1 MNAPARLAHP
11 DLRPLFA
18 LFPPARDL
26 PAFEYVPGDS
36 VPQPYHK
43 LLVHKRHMTVTVEAH
58 HGELVDVRILE
69 RRHVGDFYA
78 RKILLVTQQTKK
90 VVQFGIARIDLRVCR
105 KPVRDEIL
113 AGQTPLGRILIN
125 HRVLRRI
132 EPTTFLRVTP
142 NQDLMN
148 WFSLTEPRTTYGR
161 LGIIYCDERPAI
173 EVLEIV
179 APE

>member
-18 LFPPARDL
+18 LFPSAGNL
-26 PAFEYVPGDS
+26 SAFEYVPGDW

-69 RRHVGDFYA
+69 RRHVGDCYA

-90 VVQFGIARIDLRVCR
+90 IVQFGIARIDLSVCR
-105 KPVRDEIL
+105 KAVRDEIL

-132 EPTTFLRVTP
+132 EPTAFLRVTP
-142 NQDLMN
+142 DQDLMN
-148 WFSLTEPRTTYGR
+148 WFGLSEPRPTYGR

-173 EVLEIV
+173 EVMEIV